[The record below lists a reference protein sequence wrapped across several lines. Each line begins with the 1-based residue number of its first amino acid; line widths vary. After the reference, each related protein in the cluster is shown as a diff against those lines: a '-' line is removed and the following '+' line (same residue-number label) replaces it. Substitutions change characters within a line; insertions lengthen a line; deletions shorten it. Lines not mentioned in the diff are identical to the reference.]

1 MILEN
6 PLFLTG
12 LALLLPLMY
21 NAYRAETFRGRF
33 ISVSYSLIV
42 LTLVVAVSGPQ
53 IQQENATV
61 EEERLVFLNDGSE
74 SMLSEK
80 PDLNFSDV
88 DVEERTIASGNSSR
102 IEQSINAVLESNT
115 TYLVH
120 SDLQEETDF
129 SGVQEA
135 FRQADSELNFYRAS
149 MSTESS
155 VAISGPSTA
164 VPNSE
169 TKFDVRVQSTTDEVP
184 RPEVSIDDQEV
195 ELDET
200 EQEGVYEFSFE
211 FSETGTHRVEASI
224 SDEDVYES
232 NNNFYKTV
240 KVIERPEVLFVGQE
254 GSLGNEIGDYF
265 DIEYSD
271 TVPNELD
278 QYYSVVVKEKID
290 YGQNLEDY
298 IYDGNGL
305 VYTGE
310 GTMDILP
317 TREYDYSQ
325 STENPRIIIGIDN
338 SQGFRQSGTECT
350 VGQSIKDSK
359 ELGTSL
365 VSSLAS
371 QRPESIVG
379 AFAYNNTV
387 WELGEP
393 QPLSY
398 QPYLNSLLGTSSQGG
413 IPSIP
418 VCGTAYQIQ
427 AIQASKDM
435 IGDSPGN
442 IILITDGKVP
452 GDGGIFRFELADD
465 ESLDVSDE
473 EYRQRALEEASSL
486 NENVSLHTVAV
497 GDDPDT
503 EFLQD
508 LASAGNGVFYDGAE
522 EFYALENRFRG
533 GGGSDRKGISIVHP
547 NHFITDGLGSLSS
560 TVTDI
565 EDMKARPGARTLVQ
579 TSDDRAFL
587 SVWRYGLGRVASFSG
602 DGSNLENVMGQE
614 PILFSRTLNWAVGNP
629 ERKNNRTVKVESAR
643 IGEQVTLEASYDTNG
658 FVRVGENLY
667 RASTQPSSPGFHDY
681 FGNVFAYN
689 YRPEIQDLGYREDVM
704 ERLASATGGEVY
716 EESVE
721 GLQENVKSREVE
733 SVRTVSTAPYFIAL
747 ALILLL
753 IQVGIRKSKGWM

>member
-1 MILEN
+1 MIIQN
-6 PLFLTG
+6 PIFLAG
-12 LALLLPLMY
+12 IIFVVPLIY
-21 NAYRAETFRGRF
+21 NAYIAETFRGRF
-33 ISVSYSLIV
+33 TSLSYALIF
-42 LTLVVAVSGPQ
+42 LTLVVAASGPQ

-61 EEERLVFLNDGSE
+61 EEERLVFLNDKSA
-74 SMLSEK
+74 SLLSEK
-80 PDLNFSDV
+80 PELDLEGVN
-88 DVEERTIASGNSSR
+88 VEERTIASGNSSR
-102 IEQSINAVLESNT
+102 LEQSLNALVESNT

-120 SDLQEETDF
+120 SDMQDDTDF
-129 SGVQEA
+129 SGVEET
-135 FRQADSELNFYRAS
+135 FRQADSQLNFYKES
-149 MSTESS
+149 MKRESS
-155 VAISGPSTA
+155 VFVEGPSTA

-169 TKFDVRVQSTTDEVP
+169 NTYTVRLESTVDDNQ
-184 RPEVSIDDQEV
+184 RPQITVDGQEV
-195 ELDET
+195 DLESKEK
-200 EQEGVYEFSFE
+200 EGVYEFNYE
-211 FSETGTHRVEASI
+211 FSDTGTHRIKASLV
-224 SDEDVYES
+224 DEDVYGS
-232 NNNFYKTV
+232 NNDFYKTV

-271 TVPNELD
+271 NIPNDLS
-278 QYYSVVVKEKID
+278 QYYSVVLKQKID

-325 STENPRIIIGIDN
+325 STENPRIIMGIDN
-338 SQGFRQSGTECT
+338 SQGFRQDGSSCT
-350 VGQSIKDSK
+350 IGESIKESK
-359 ELGTSL
+359 ELG
-365 VSSLAS
+365 SSLIS
-371 QRPESIVG
+371 SLSTQRPESIVG
-379 AFAYNNTV
+379 VFAYNNTV
-387 WELGEP
+387 WELGGP
-393 QPLSY
+393 QPLSN
-398 QPYLNSLLGTSSQGG
+398 QNYLDSLLGTSSQGG

-442 IILITDGKVP
+442 IILITDGEMP
-452 GDGGIFRFELADD
+452 PDGGIFRFDLADD
-465 ESLDVSDE
+465 ESLDVSRE
-473 EYRQRALEEASSL
+473 EYQQRAIEEASSL

-497 GDDPDT
+497 GENP
-503 EFLQD
+503 EIGFLKD
-508 LASAGNGVFYDGAE
+508 LASSGNGVFYEGSE
-522 EFYALENRFRG
+522 EFYALENRFQG
-533 GGGSDRKGISIVHP
+533 GGGSDRKGIGIVDA

-629 ERKNNRTVKVESAR
+629 ERKNNRTVNIESAR
-643 IGEQVTLEASYDTNG
+643 MGEEVTLEASYNADG

-667 RASTQPSSPGFHDY
+667 RASTQPSGPGFHDY

-689 YRPEIQDLGYREDVM
+689 YRSEIQSLGYREDVM
-704 ERLASATGGEVY
+704 DRLSSATGGQVY
-716 EESVE
+716 EGSIE
-721 GLQENVKSREVE
+721 GIEDDVKSRQVE
-733 SVRTVSTAPYFIAL
+733 SATTVSLTPY
-747 ALILLL
+747 LILLALL
-753 IQVGIRKSKGWM
+753 IFLAQVGYRKSKGWM